1 MKADAV
7 AIVPAYNEAPRIARV
22 LQVILSSPRVAQIV
36 VVDDGSTDETGD
48 VVKGFPVSL
57 LQWEQNRGKG
67 AALQAALDHVRD
79 ARRYLL
85 LDADLVNL
93 RHEHMETLLAPL
105 EDPAVAMAIG
115 VFRAGSKGHVNL
127 AQRYFSILNGQRAL
141 SREFV
146 SILPDLSWS
155 RFGVEILLTRF
166 ARLAQQKVVYPE
178 LVGITHVTKEE
189 KMGLARGFSYRLQM
203 YRECLYSL
211 FYHKKMI
218 RVHPGKIPEDF
229 LQTF

>member
-1 MKADAV
+1 MTADTV

-22 LQVILSSPRVAQIV
+22 LQVILSSPRVTHIV
-36 VVDDGSTDETGD
+36 VVDDGSTDQTGE
-48 VVKGFPVSL
+48 VTKGFPVSL
-57 LQWEQNRGKG
+57 LQWEQNKGKG
-67 AALQAALDHVRD
+67 AALQAGLDHVRD
-79 ARRYLL
+79 ARRYLF

-93 RHEHMETLLAPL
+93 RHEHMEALLAPL

-146 SILPDLSWS
+146 EMLPDLSWS

-178 LVGITHVTKEE
+178 LEGITHVTKEE
-189 KMGLARGFSYRLQM
+189 KLGIARGFSYRLQM

-211 FYHKKMI
+211 FFHKKMI

-229 LQTF
+229 LQTL

>member
-1 MKADAV
+1 MTADTV

-22 LQVILSSPRVAQIV
+22 LQVILSSPHIEHVV
-36 VVDDGSTDETGD
+36 VVDDGSSDQTGEAAE
-48 VVKGFPVSL
+48 GFPVTL
-57 LQWEQNRGKG
+57 LQWKQNKGKG
-67 AALQAALDHVRD
+67 AALQAGLDHVRD
-79 ARRYLL
+79 ARRYLF

-93 RHEHMETLLAPL
+93 RHEHIEALLAPL

-127 AQRYFSILNGQRAL
+127 AQRYFSLLNGQMAL
-141 SREFV
+141 SRGFV
-146 SILPDLSWS
+146 EKLPDLSWS

-166 ARLAQQKVVYPE
+166 AQLTQQTVVYPE
-178 LVGITHVTKEE
+178 LQGITHVTKEE
-189 KMGLARGFSYRLQM
+189 KLGIVRGFCYRLQM

-211 FYHKKMI
+211 FFHKKMI
-218 RVHPGKIPEDF
+218 RIHPGKIPEDF